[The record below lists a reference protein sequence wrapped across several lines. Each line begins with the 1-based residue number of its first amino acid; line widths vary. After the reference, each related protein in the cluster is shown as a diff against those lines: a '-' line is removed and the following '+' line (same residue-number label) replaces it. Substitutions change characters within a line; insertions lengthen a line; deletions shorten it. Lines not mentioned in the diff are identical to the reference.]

1 MAFGTV
7 ASAAI
12 YGIHVEMIH
21 IETDVS
27 NGLPV
32 YNMVGYLSSEV
43 KEAGERVRTAL
54 KNSGFEYP
62 IKRIIVNLS
71 PATIRKRGASFDLPI
86 AISIMVSAGQIS
98 QEKVDNILVVGELGL
113 DGKLLKVN
121 GLLAIIM
128 EAKKAGITKFIAPMG
143 NYHESNLVEGMEAY
157 NFNTLVEVH
166 EFLATGKYSINTI
179 AKDKDKANVEEA
191 WNSICLEGSK
201 EAEGSIG
208 SEESKGAEDS
218 IGSMVSKGAR
228 DTEEKGKVR
237 SGLYYDYSNDNKV
250 DFRDIYGQK
259 AVKRAAEIAVSGGHN
274 LLLIGPPGSGKSMIA
289 KGISTILPP
298 LDNHES
304 MEVTKIYSVMGQL
317 KDSESLIV
325 APPFRSIHHTIT
337 KTTLVGGGNFPT
349 PGEITLS
356 HGGILYLDEL
366 PEFSRAVLE
375 VLRQPLEDKCIQ
387 ISRTTGS
394 CHFPADFMLICA
406 MNPCP
411 CGMYPDL
418 EKCTCSQ
425 SQISNYMGKISQPFL
440 DRIDICIEAPK
451 IDYIDL
457 KKSKEEEGSFE
468 IRERVIRVRK
478 VQRQRYLKGSLF
490 NNEEYCQQ
498 KSQSNNNFKRNAQL
512 TPLDIKKY
520 CYLDSE
526 GEELMEQAYER
537 LSLTARSYHKILKVA
552 RTIADMDGQEHIA
565 PRHLRES
572 IGYRTMDK
580 KYWR

>member
-86 AISIMVSAGQIS
+86 AISIMVSAGQIP
-98 QEKVDNILVVGELGL
+98 QENVDNILVVGELGL
-113 DGKLLKVN
+113 DGKLLRVN

-128 EAKKAGITKFIAPMG
+128 EAKKAGITKFIAPMD

-166 EFLATGKYSINTI
+166 EFLTTRKYNIDIVTE
-179 AKDKDKANVEEA
+179 DKDRASSEDA
-191 WNSICLEGSK
+191 GDSIWPEGPK
-201 EAEGSIG
+201 GAEDSIE
-208 SEESKGAEDS
+208 SEESKGARDDNRS
-218 IGSMVSKGAR
+218 GKSKG
-228 DTEEKGKVR
+228 R
-237 SGLYYDYSNDNKV
+237 SGLYYDFSNDNVV

-304 MEVTKIYSVMGQL
+304 MEVTKIYSIMGQL

-375 VLRQPLEDKCIQ
+375 VLRQPLEDKSIQ

-394 CHFPADFMLICA
+394 CHFPADFILICA

-457 KKSKEEEGSFE
+457 KKSQEEEGSFE
-468 IRERVIRVRK
+468 IRERVIKVREI
-478 VQRQRYLKGSLF
+478 QRQRYLIGTALTNKEDHEQEG
-490 NNEEYCQQ
+490 
-498 KSQSNNNFKRNAQL
+498 KPNNNFKRNAQL

-526 GEELMEQAYER
+526 GEKLMEQAYDK

-552 RTIADMDGQEHIA
+552 RTIADIDGQEHIA
-565 PRHLRES
+565 PRHLREA